1 MTLATVTESSVTTTT
16 TDAPTFATVD
26 AKAFAGLLTDV
37 VLFASK
43 IETLPG
49 LCAVQLQRGTVDGK
63 AVIVARSTD
72 RYALAEGWVHCD
84 GATVW
89 PEATILIPT
98 DGVKQILGVL
108 KGTPRGGMAIVTVTK
123 DDKRGVLT
131 INVDNFRAQATVICS
146 DGCFPSGV
154 KSLWPSGS
162 DVVPAVRAFGPTIMA
177 RPAAVAKRRS
187 EPLRIHWDGK
197 HANGGVLMSTGQ
209 DFRVLIMTYRDDAVG
224 YAFAEPSY
232 S

>member
-1 MTLATVTESSVTTTT
+1 MTLATVTESSVTTT

-72 RYALAEGWVHCD
+72 RYALAEGWIPCD

-89 PEATILIPT
+89 PQATILIPT
-98 DGVKQILGVL
+98 DGIKQILTVL
-108 KGTPRGGMAIVTVTK
+108 KAAPKWAMAIVTVA
-123 DDKRGVLT
+123 DDGDRGTALT
-131 INVDNFRAQATVICS
+131 VDNMYSRATVMCS
-146 DGCFPSGV
+146 DACFPSGV

-187 EPLRIHWDGK
+187 APLRIHWDGK

-209 DFRVLIMTYRDDAVG
+209 DFRVLVMTYRDDAVG